1 MSSSFRAP
9 TSSFLQE
16 QDEVQKEPEHKRD
29 HQQYHGVK
37 FEIDTANV
45 QSLLSANMMV
55 IRASPIH
62 SY

>member
-37 FEIDTANV
+37 FEIDTTNV
-45 QSLLSANMMV
+45 QSLPMV
-55 IRASPIH
+55 IRASPIRP
-62 SY
+62 Y

>member
-45 QSLLSANMMV
+45 QSLTSFNMMV
-55 IRASPIH
+55 IRASPIRP
-62 SY
+62 Y